1 MFGKTE
7 GRWALIVH
15 GGAKP
20 WDAAEEEANRD
31 GIRRAVEAGAA
42 VLAGGGSALDG
53 VEAAIRMLEDLPVFN
68 AGRGSVPN
76 AAGEIE
82 MCAGLMDG
90 RDLSAGAVGAIKHV
104 RNPIGVARQLLGE
117 KEVLLVGEGA
127 LSFAKEKGVPLAG
140 HEELK
145 AEREKEA
152 LAAEGMHDTVG
163 AVALDA
169 GGNLAAGTS
178 TGGIDGQKVGRI
190 GDSPL
195 PGGGLY
201 ADNHIGA
208 VSFSG
213 DGETIARLAL
223 ASRVMASLE
232 DGEDMERAIWKSV
245 EKLPGTGG
253 ATADGGGI
261 GIHKDGRFGW
271 AHNSPM
277 FAVAYAD
284 SEMDEPRI
292 FLKKDEERRG

>member
-1 MFGKTE
+1 MFEKKE

-20 WDAAEEEANRD
+20 WDDSEAQANRD
-31 GIRRAVEAGAA
+31 GVRQAVEAGATL
-42 VLAGGGSALDG
+42 LAQGGSAMDA
-53 VEAAIRMLEDLPVFN
+53 VEASIRTLENLPVFN

-76 AAGEIE
+76 EEGDIE

-90 RDLSAGAVGAIKHV
+90 RDLSAGAVGAIRAV
-104 RNPIGVARQLLGE
+104 RNPIGVARRLVAE
-117 KEVLLVGEGA
+117 KEVILVGEGA
-127 LSFAKEKGVPLAG
+127 LKFARAKGEPLASD
-140 HEELK
+140 EELK
-145 AEREKEA
+145 AEAEKQ
-152 LAAEGMHDTVG
+152 LAIEGAHDTVG
-163 AVALDA
+163 AVALDR

-178 TGGIDGQKVGRI
+178 TGGLTGQKVGRI

-223 ASRVMASLE
+223 AARVMASLE
-232 DGEDMERAIWKSV
+232 DGDALEHAIEKSV
-245 EKLPGTGG
+245 AKLPGTGG
-253 ATADGGGI
+253 AGADGGGI
-261 GIHKDGRFGW
+261 GIHKDGIIGW

-277 FAVAYAD
+277 FVVGYVAAD
-284 SEMDEPRI
+284 MDGPRV
-292 FLKKDEERRG
+292 FLKKDEERSG

>member
-1 MFGKTE
+1 MFQDRE

-20 WDAAEEEANRD
+20 WDDSEIEANRD
-31 GIRRAVEAGAA
+31 GIRRAAEAGAK
-42 VLAGGGSALDG
+42 VLADGGSAVDA

-68 AGRGSVPN
+68 AGYGSVPN
-76 AAGEIE
+76 EEGGIE

-90 RDLSAGAVGAIKHV
+90 RDLSAGAVGAIRKV
-104 RNPIGVARQLLGE
+104 RNPIAVARRLMTE

-127 LSFAKEKGVPLAG
+127 LKFAREQGFPLATD
-140 HEELK
+140 EELK
-145 AEREKEA
+145 AEAEKQ
-152 LAAEGMHDTVG
+152 LITEGAHDTVG
-163 AVALDA
+163 AVALDM

-178 TGGIDGQKVGRI
+178 TGGLNGQKVGRI

-213 DGETIARLAL
+213 DGETISRLAL
-223 ASRVMASLE
+223 AARIMASLE
-232 DGEDMERAIWKSV
+232 DGIAMEEAIAKSV
-245 EKLPGTGG
+245 EKLPGAGG
-253 ATADGGGI
+253 GDADGGGI
-261 GIHKDGRFGW
+261 GIHKDGTIGW

-277 FAVAYAD
+277 FAVAYVA
-284 SEMDEPRI
+284 SGMDAPKA
-292 FLKKDEERRG
+292 FLKKDEEGRG